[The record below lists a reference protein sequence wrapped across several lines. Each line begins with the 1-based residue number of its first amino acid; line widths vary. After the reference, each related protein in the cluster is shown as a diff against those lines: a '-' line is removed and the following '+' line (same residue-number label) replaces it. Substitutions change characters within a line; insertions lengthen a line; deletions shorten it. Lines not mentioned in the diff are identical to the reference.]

1 MNMKVIIG
9 LGNPGEEYKNT
20 RHNIG
25 FQIVDLIC
33 KEYDATLN
41 INRFGGVFF
50 MDKDIIIAKPMTYMN
65 NSGTFVRDLLNFYKI
80 RNEDILIIY
89 DDIDLD
95 VGKAKIKAFGSA
107 GGHNGMKSI
116 IENLKTD
123 EIKRLK
129 IGIGRPKNPKAISK
143 YVLNNISKA
152 DAVILDKVKEQAKK
166 IAISFVYN
174 DIRII
179 INNFNGKTK

>member
-1 MNMKVIIG
+1 MKVIVG

-33 KEYDATLN
+33 KEYNASLN
-41 INRFGGVFF
+41 INKFGGIFY
-50 MDKDIIIAKPMTYMN
+50 MDKDIIIAKPMNYMN
-65 NSGTFVRDLLNFYKI
+65 TSGTFVRDLVNFYKI
-80 RNEDILIIY
+80 RTEDILVIY
-89 DDIDLD
+89 DDIDLE

-116 IENLKTD
+116 IDNLKTD

-129 IGIGRPKNPKAISK
+129 IGVGRPKNSGAVSK
-143 YVLNNISKA
+143 YVLNNIPKA
-152 DAVILDKVKEQAKK
+152 DVPVLDKVKAQAAKV
-166 IAISFVYN
+166 AISFVYN

-179 INNFNGKTK
+179 INNFNGKATS

>member
-1 MNMKVIIG
+1 MKVIVG

-33 KEYDATLN
+33 KEYNVTLN
-41 INRFGGVFF
+41 MNKFGGVFF
-50 MDKDIIIAKPMTYMN
+50 MNRDVIIAKPMTYMN
-65 NSGTFVRDLLNFYKI
+65 NSGTFVRDLVNFYKI
-80 RNEDILIIY
+80 KIEDILVIY
-89 DDIDLD
+89 DDIDLE
-95 VGKAKIKAFGSA
+95 VGKAKIKAFGSD

-116 IENLKTD
+116 ISNLKTD

-129 IGIGRPKNPKAISK
+129 IGIGRPKNASAVSK
-143 YVLNNISKA
+143 YVLNNIPKA
-152 DAVILDKVKEQAKK
+152 DMAVLNKVKAEAAK
-166 IAISFVYN
+166 ISTSFVYN

-179 INNFNGKTK
+179 INNFNGKSKQ

>member
-1 MNMKVIIG
+1 MKVIVG
-9 LGNPGEEYKNT
+9 LGNPGEEFKNT

-33 KEYDATLN
+33 KEYNASLN
-41 INRFGGVFF
+41 INKFGGIFF
-50 MDKDIIIAKPMTYMN
+50 MDKDKDIIIAKPMTYMN
-65 NSGTFVRDLLNFYKI
+65 NSGNFVKDLVDFYKI
-80 RNEDILIIY
+80 RIEDIFVIY
-89 DDIDLD
+89 DDIDLE

-116 IENLKTD
+116 IDNLKTD

-129 IGIGRPKNPKAISK
+129 VGIGRPKNSSAVSK
-143 YVLNNISKA
+143 YVLNNIPKA
-152 DAVILDKVKEQAKK
+152 DTIVLDKVKAQAAK

-174 DIRII
+174 DIRIV
-179 INNFNGKTK
+179 INNFNGKAK